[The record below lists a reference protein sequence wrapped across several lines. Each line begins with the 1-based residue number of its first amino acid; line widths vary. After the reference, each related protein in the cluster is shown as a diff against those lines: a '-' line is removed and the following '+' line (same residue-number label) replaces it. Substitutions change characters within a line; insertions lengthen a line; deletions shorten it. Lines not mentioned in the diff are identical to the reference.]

1 MLKVQSFS
9 IFIAETLAL
18 SGDKIMIKY
27 QDPNQITLDQFIQPF
42 GGKLN
47 SENRWVK
54 EAALIPWNP
63 IAEIYYSKMCSNFG
77 APAKDARIVTGAI
90 IIKSKFNLSD
100 EETAEQIRENPY
112 FQFFLG
118 LKEYTDKYVFHP
130 SLFVA
135 IRKRLGDEEFNKM
148 SYLIIEKSE
157 ALQAA
162 AKAKNEKKKE
172 KTESDSS
179 DSNSSKDKEKI
190 EQPENKGKLILDATV
205 ANQAIK
211 YPNDLDLLNDAREF
225 TEQFIDHCHESFKLG
240 AKPRTYRVNARKEY
254 LSVVKLKKKSLK
266 KIRKAVG
273 KQLNYLR
280 RNLEYLEIILTGLTK
295 LRRLRLSA
303 SFWVKFWRV
312 QELYRQQ
319 KEMHSAQTHRCDDR
333 IVNIS
338 QPHIRPIVRGKVK
351 APVEFG
357 AKIGISLVNGFATID
372 NLSFDA
378 YHESI
383 DLKTAVENYKNMRG
397 FYPEVVI
404 VDPAYG
410 TRENRQFLKNLNI
423 RFGGKPVGAHKKETP
438 ENKEELKTAKERRR
452 LDYLLRITVEG
463 KFGQGKGRYRLN
475 YIRAKLASTTA
486 SWIGAIFFVMNLAKM
501 TKILACHIL
510 FFILN
515 WFYRQYSGKL
525 SKRFCNNQFCV
536 SYAG

>member
-1 MLKVQSFS
+1 
-9 IFIAETLAL
+9 
-18 SGDKIMIKY
+18 MIKY
-27 QDPNQITLDQFIQPF
+27 HDPNQITIDQFVQPF

-63 IAEIYYSKMCSNFG
+63 IAEIYNSKMCSNFG
-77 APAKDARIVTGAI
+77 APAKDARVVAGAI
-90 IIKSKFNLSD
+90 IIKYRLNLSD
-100 EETAEQIRENPY
+100 EEVVEQIRENPY

-118 LKEYTDKYVFHP
+118 LREYTDKYVFHP

-148 SYLIIEKSE
+148 SNLIIEKSE
-157 ALQAA
+157 ILQATSKVKND
-162 AKAKNEKKKE
+162 AK
-172 KTESDSS
+172 SDKS
-179 DSNSSKDKEKI
+179 DSNDSNPSDSKDKENI
-190 EQPENKGKLILDATV
+190 EQPERKGKLILDATV

-225 TEQFIDHCHESFKLG
+225 SEQFIDLCHELFKLG
-240 AKPRTYRVNARKEY
+240 SKPRTYRVEARKEY
-254 LSVVKLKKKSLK
+254 LSVVKLKKKSSK
-266 KIRKAVG
+266 KIHKAVG

-280 RNLEYLEIILTGLTK
+280 RNLGYLEIILLSLTK
-295 LRRLRLSA
+295 LRRLRIPA
-303 SFWVKFWRV
+303 SIWRKFWII

-319 KEMHSAQTHRCDDR
+319 REMHSEQKHRCDDR
-333 IVNIS
+333 IVSIS

-351 APVEFG
+351 ATVEFG

-372 NLSFDA
+372 NISYDA
-378 YHESI
+378 YHEGI
-383 DLKTAVENYKNMRG
+383 DLKKAVENYKNVRG
-397 FYPEVVI
+397 YYPEVVI

-410 TRENRQFLKNLNI
+410 TLENRKYLKDLKI
-423 RFGGKPVGAHKKETP
+423 RYGGKPLGARKKETA
-438 ENKEELKTAKERRR
+438 ENKEELKTEKKRRR

-501 TKILACHIL
+501 TKILACLIY

-515 WFYRQYSGKL
+515 WFYRQYSGEL
-525 SKRFCNNQFCV
+525 SGKVSNNRFCM
-536 SYAG
+536 SYA